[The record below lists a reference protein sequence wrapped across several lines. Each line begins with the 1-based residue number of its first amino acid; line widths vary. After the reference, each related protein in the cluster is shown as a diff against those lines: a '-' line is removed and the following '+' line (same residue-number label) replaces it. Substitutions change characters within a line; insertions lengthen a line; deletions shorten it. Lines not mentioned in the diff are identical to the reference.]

1 MSINVITL
9 EGNNKTPYV
18 EFNLEE
24 GTVAISGRIIPENP
38 LEFFDKLDSLLNR
51 SINSAHPLQTI
62 DISLDYFN
70 SVSSKGFLLFLRK
83 IIANSS
89 SVTINWR
96 YQKDDVEIR
105 EAGEDYA
112 YILQH
117 PFNFVETPA

>member
-9 EGNNKTPYV
+9 EGNNKTPFV
-18 EFNLEE
+18 EFDFEK
-24 GTVAISGRIIPENP
+24 GSVTISGRIIPENP

-51 SINSAHPLQTI
+51 SISSEHPLQTV
-62 DISLDYFN
+62 DIALDYFN

-83 IIANSS
+83 IITNRS
-89 SVTINWR
+89 SVNINWR

-117 PFNFVETPA
+117 PFNFVEISA